1 MRVATATIH
10 NTTLDQMQKS
20 NADLAKTSF
29 QVTSGL
35 KAERFEDI
43 AGQAGQLLNLQDLRG
58 INEQFIQNMDTVE
71 SRLLATENA
80 VQGMIDLVVDAAN
93 LWTLGRNENTAEVRA
108 NLAPKAEGLTET
120 FYSLFKTK
128 FDGRYVFSGAAGD
141 RPPITSSPTA
151 TTAPATIPAP
161 NTYYNGDSQELLVIT
176 STDVTQTYGVTGDQD
191 GFANM
196 KAGLEAL
203 WFGLENDSVTDIDAA
218 IDLLNQAQTELSNM
232 LGEVGGQQAGFDLL
246 KSRHVNTNL
255 FLTEQV
261 DNIEKVD
268 IAEAMTR
275 FTQQQTT
282 LEASMAV
289 VTQINRLSLLDYI

>member
-20 NADLAKTSF
+20 NADLATTAF

-43 AGQAGQLLNLQDLRG
+43 AAQAGQLLNLQDLRG
-58 INEQFIQNMDTVE
+58 INQQFISNMETVD
-71 SRLLATENA
+71 SRLQASENA
-80 VQGMIDLVVDAAN
+80 VQGMIDLVVEAAN

-128 FDGRYVFSGAAGD
+128 FDGRYMFSGSAGD
-141 RPPITSSPTA
+141 RSPITSSPVA

-161 NTYYNGDSQELLVIT
+161 STYYNGDSQQQLVIT
-176 STDVTQTYGVTGDQD
+176 STSVTQSYGITGDND

-203 WFGLENDSVTDIDAA
+203 WFGLENNSESDIDSA
-218 IDLLNQAQTELSNM
+218 INLLNTAQVELSNM
-232 LGEVGGQQAGFDLL
+232 LGDIGGQQSGFDLL

-261 DNIEKVD
+261 DSIEKVD
-268 IAEAMTR
+268 IAEAMTK

-289 VTQINRLSLLDYI
+289 ITQINRLTLLDYI